1 MLTFLYAAQILIA
14 LGVIALVMLQ
24 ARSEGAGGMFGQ
36 GDGIARTRRGV
47 ERTIFNLTIGFAALF
62 LLIAIITVIV
72 QR

>member
-1 MLTFLYAAQILIA
+1 MLTFLYVAQILIA

-62 LLIAIITVIV
+62 LLIAVITVIV